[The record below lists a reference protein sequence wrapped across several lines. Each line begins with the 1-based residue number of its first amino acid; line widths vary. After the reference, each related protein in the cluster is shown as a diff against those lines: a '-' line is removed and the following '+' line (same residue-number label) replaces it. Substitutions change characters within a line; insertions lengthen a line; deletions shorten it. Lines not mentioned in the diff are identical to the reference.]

1 MWLEHSIR
9 ESSWKAHSFACCEH
23 KPVVVIPRS
32 LPAPGLRSDE
42 ESLFL
47 SDLRTGDIP
56 RWLVLFLTA
65 NTTQRSGA

>member
-9 ESSWKAHSFACCEH
+9 GSSWKAHSFACCEH

-32 LPAPGLRSDE
+32 LPAAGRRSDE

-47 SDLRTGDIP
+47 SDLRTGHIP
-56 RWLVLFLTA
+56 RCVRNDDWFY
-65 NTTQRSGA
+65 S

>member
-1 MWLEHSIR
+1 MGLEHSIR

-32 LPAPGLRSDE
+32 LPGPGRRSDE
-42 ESLFL
+42 ASLFL

-56 RWLVLFLTA
+56 RCLA
-65 NTTQRSGA
+65 YS